1 MGESITGRAVLPA
14 CPLPCTLRPAWCCQ
28 FRVLW
33 EASHLTGVLRDK
45 AKEAGVAGKL
55 LVVGAGLMGAGIAQV
70 AAVAG
75 YDVTI
80 QDVSDG
86 PLGRGRRQIQDSL
99 ARLEARGRISA
110 ADREGALARIR
121 TVTDL
126 DVAGEAEI
134 VVEAVFEELEVKR
147 DVFRKLDKLAPESAV
162 LATNTS
168 SIPITSIAAAT
179 GRPESVVG
187 THFFS
192 PVPMMALCE
201 LVRGRRTSDETLL
214 QAKRFAESCGKTTV
228 VVQRDIA
235 GFVTTRLITAVGLEA
250 ARLLEQGVISA
261 EDLDTACRLG
271 FGWAMGPLATSD
283 LSGIDV
289 VFQAAMNIYRST
301 RDPKFLPPE
310 SVARMVEAGDL
321 GRKTGR
327 GFFQYDDQR

>member
-1 MGESITGRAVLPA
+1 VTGADG
-14 CPLPCTLRPAWCCQ
+14 
-28 FRVLW
+28 
-33 EASHLTGVLRDK
+33 TGI
-45 AKEAGVAGKL
+45 KEAVVTGKL

-75 YDVTI
+75 HDVTL
-80 QDVSDG
+80 QDVSDSA
-86 PLGRGRRQIQDSL
+86 LARGRRQLEDSL
-99 ARLEARGRISA
+99 ARFEARGRIA
-110 ADREGALARIR
+110 PEARAGALERIS
-121 TVTDL
+121 TTTDL
-126 DVAGEAEI
+126 DAAAEARF
-134 VVEAVFEELEVKR
+134 VVEAVFEEIEVKR
-147 DVFRKLDKLAPESAV
+147 DVFRRLDKLAPEGTV

-168 SIPITSIAAAT
+168 AIPITAIAAAT
-179 GRPESVVG
+179 SRPESVVG

-201 LVRGRRTSDETLL
+201 LVRGRRTSDETLAR
-214 QAKRFAESCGKTTV
+214 AKAFAEACGKTTV

-235 GFVTTRLITAVGLEA
+235 GFVTTRIIAAVAMEA

-271 FGWAMGPLATSD
+271 FGWAMGPLSTFD
-283 LSGIDV
+283 LTGVDV
-289 VFQAAMNIYRST
+289 LYQAAMNIYLGT

-327 GFFQYDDQR
+327 GFYVYDRG

>member
-1 MGESITGRAVLPA
+1 MTRKV
-14 CPLPCTLRPAWCCQ
+14 
-28 FRVLW
+28 
-33 EASHLTGVLRDK
+33 
-45 AKEAGVAGKL
+45 

-75 YDVTI
+75 HDVTL
-80 QDVSDG
+80 QDVSDAA
-86 PLGRGRRQIQDSL
+86 LTRGRRQIEDSL
-99 ARLEARGRISA
+99 ARFESKGRIDEKARVEAIERIATTKELDA
-110 ADREGALARIR
+110 AAEA
-121 TVTDL
+121 DL
-126 DVAGEAEI
+126 
-134 VVEAVFEELEVKR
+134 VVEAVFEELDVKR
-147 DVFRKLDKLAPESAV
+147 EVFKKLDKLAPVGAV

-168 SIPITSIAAAT
+168 AIPITAIAAAT

-201 LVRGRRTSDETLL
+201 LVRGRLTSDETLAR
-214 QAKRFAESCGKTTV
+214 AKAFAEACGKTTV

-235 GFVTTRLITAVGLEA
+235 GFVTTRIIAAVAMEA

-271 FGWAMGPLATSD
+271 FGWAMGPLSTFD
-283 LSGIDV
+283 LTGVDV
-289 VFQAAMNIYRST
+289 LYQASMNIYRGT

-327 GFFQYDDQR
+327 GFHVYDRG

>member
-1 MGESITGRAVLPA
+1 
-14 CPLPCTLRPAWCCQ
+14 
-28 FRVLW
+28 
-33 EASHLTGVLRDK
+33 
-45 AKEAGVAGKL
+45 VAGKL

-70 AAVAG
+70 AAAAG
-75 YDVTI
+75 HDATM

-86 PLGRGRRQIQDSL
+86 ALRRGRRQIQDSL
-99 ARLEARGRISA
+99 ARLEAKGRISPGT
-110 ADREGALARIR
+110 RNGALARIS
-121 TVTDL
+121 TTTEL
-126 DVAGEAEI
+126 DAAAEAEI
-134 VVEAVFEELEVKR
+134 VVEAVFEDLEIKR
-147 DVFRKLDKLAPESAV
+147 DVFRKLDKLAPERAV

-168 SIPITSIAAAT
+168 AIPITSIAAAT

-201 LVRGRRTSDETLL
+201 LVRGRRTSDETLGR
-214 QAKRFAESCGKTTV
+214 AKAFAEACGKTTV

-235 GFVTTRLITAVGLEA
+235 GFVITRLIAAVGMEA

-261 EDLDTACRLG
+261 DDLDTACRLG

-283 LSGIDV
+283 LTGIDV
-289 VFQAAMNIYRST
+289 LYQAAMNIYRST
-301 RDPKFLPPE
+301 RDPKFFPPE

-327 GFFQYDDQR
+327 GFFTYESQA